1 MSPTSSARGWAW
13 AVLVVVVVSH
23 PCTAVD
29 EAVSR
34 CPAVSGAACGRQCQT
49 HLCDVL
55 SQIYKVSNNASD
67 PWDNEQGWQQTATA
81 ACASLVAKTAEQ
93 GPAVYCSWFGV
104 LCCTSA
110 AVAAGNCTILNTVS
124 GLNMPMNNLNVS
136 LANPQFVS
144 AIQQLH
150 DCGLTVLNLEANNL
164 SGEMRDKQWT
174 GLDNLRVI
182 NFANSWIEGTIPSTL
197 RRMHNLTRINL
208 SNSYMYGTIPEW
220 MGELQHLELLNL
232 GTMAGSGYTTG
243 LNGPIPSQ
251 LGKLQKLKEL
261 ILESNYLSGTLPP
274 QLCEGGDNNSLL
286 LMNLRANSLEG
297 SASVLEGCG
306 SLVQLDI
313 SSNNFSGPLPAS
325 TLWDTLTTYQASY
338 NIFSGVFPCNL
349 CHNAQ
354 ILETLDISHNRIQGQ
369 IPNTITLLSGLKT
382 LILGSNEFT
391 GTLTE
396 NVYYLPGLKV
406 LDISNNKFVG
416 TIPTAIEYPFGLT
429 TADFSNNTGFTGI
442 LPPQTGFLYNLQ
454 KVRITGTSMSC
465 SGVITPYNV
474 TTNASCNDPTRCTT
488 PSLISGESHPG
499 AVCSDEEL
507 LPCFLRFSNDSMPRE
522 DSSNMR
528 CKFIM
533 RKPPE
538 QAKIDCAQRS
548 GAYTLG
554 NSAQYLP
561 DIVKDSTE
569 QSWIIHPSYY
579 QYRGCT
585 CLQVSSPLPHTVSV
599 PFG

>member
-1 MSPTSSARGWAW
+1 MHMCGIF
-13 AVLVVVVVSH
+13 
-23 PCTAVD
+23 CT
-29 EAVSR
+29 
-34 CPAVSGAACGRQCQT
+34 
-49 HLCDVL
+49 
-55 SQIYKVSNNASD
+55 
-67 PWDNEQGWQQTATA
+67 
-81 ACASLVAKTAEQ
+81 
-93 GPAVYCSWFGV
+93 CS
-104 LCCTSA
+104 
-110 AVAAGNCTILNTVS
+110 
-124 GLNMPMNNLNVS
+124 
-136 LANPQFVS
+136 
-144 AIQQLH
+144 
-150 DCGLTVLNLEANNL
+150 
-164 SGEMRDKQWT
+164 
-174 GLDNLRVI
+174 
-182 NFANSWIEGTIPSTL
+182 
-197 RRMHNLTRINL
+197 
-208 SNSYMYGTIPEW
+208 
-220 MGELQHLELLNL
+220 
-232 GTMAGSGYTTG
+232 
-243 LNGPIPSQ
+243 
-251 LGKLQKLKEL
+251 
-261 ILESNYLSGTLPP
+261 
-274 QLCEGGDNNSLL
+274 
-286 LMNLRANSLEG
+286 
-297 SASVLEGCG
+297 
-306 SLVQLDI
+306 
-313 SSNNFSGPLPAS
+313 FSGPLPAS

-585 CLQVSSPLPHTVSV
+585 CLQGYSPVWDANGTIMKCVEAPAVDKRTVIMVSAISAVAGLALLAVLVLLAQLYLRTRPKWLRERIMQAKRRQGAPKCTKPGDKVRVSIVVTDVKDFSALTGQYHELMMKAMGAHNNILRKACHTHAGYVMDQEGDSWTV
-599 PFG
+599 AFHEPQDAVAFSLQV